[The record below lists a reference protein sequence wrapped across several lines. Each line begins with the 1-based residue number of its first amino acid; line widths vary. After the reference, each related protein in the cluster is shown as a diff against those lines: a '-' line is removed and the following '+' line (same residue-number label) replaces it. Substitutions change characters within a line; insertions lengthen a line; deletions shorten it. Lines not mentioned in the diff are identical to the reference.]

1 VTRVPL
7 VPDESAD
14 DVTASVFAAF
24 YAEGREPIALY
35 RALANAPSML
45 RSYSTLARALRHD
58 AVTDRCL
65 RELVILRT
73 AQLTDSEYEWSHH
86 VPMAT
91 AAGVPADQIRA
102 LAAWEQS
109 TAFDERQRAAL
120 RCAEEVHSLGVT
132 DETFAELERVLDV
145 AGALEIVL
153 TASFYQAV
161 ARMIQALDL
170 EVEPAYRAT

>member
-1 VTRVPL
+1 MTRVPL

-24 YAEGREPIALY
+24 HAEGREPIALY
-35 RALANAPSML
+35 RALANTPILL
-45 RSYSTLARALRHD
+45 RSYSALARSLRHD

-91 AAGVPADQIRA
+91 AAGVAAEQVRT
-102 LAAWEQS
+102 LATWEQS
-109 TAFDERQRAAL
+109 TAFDERERAAL

-132 DETFAELERVLDV
+132 DETFAELERVLGV
-145 AGALEIVL
+145 TGALEIVL

-170 EVEPAYRAT
+170 EVEPAYRTS